1 MMAAG
6 KQDAKI
12 VVSGKGR
19 LNADVIA
26 VGYKARAQNNV
37 QQQLSDVE
45 LQLLTS
51 ELGRL
56 RRAMMQQAVAAESS
70 EPDQAIAIS
79 AVANAEKSAKVGDV
93 PATLS
98 HLKSAEK
105 WAWDTATKIGVSVA
119 AKALEGALAL

>member
-1 MMAAG
+1 MAA

-12 VVSGKGR
+12 IVLGKGR
-19 LNADVIA
+19 FTADVVA
-26 VGYKARAQNNV
+26 VGYKARAQSTV
-37 QQQLSDVE
+37 EQQHFSDVD

-56 RRAMMQQAVAAESS
+56 RRAMIQEAAATESS

-79 AVANAEKSAKVGDV
+79 AVASAEKSAKAGDA
-93 PATLS
+93 PATLN
-98 HLKSAEK
+98 HLKSAGK

-119 AKALEGALAL
+119 AKALEGALGL

>member
-1 MMAAG
+1 MAG
-6 KQDAKI
+6 RQDARV

-19 LNADVIA
+19 LTADAIA
-26 VGYKARAQNNV
+26 VGYKARAQNTV
-37 QQQLSDVE
+37 QRQHLSGID
-45 LQLLTS
+45 LQLLTD

-56 RRAMMQQAVAAESS
+56 RRAMMQEAVAADSS

-79 AVANAEKSAKVGDV
+79 AVASAEKSAQAGDA

-98 HLKSAEK
+98 HLKSAGK

-119 AKALEGALAL
+119 AKALEGALGL